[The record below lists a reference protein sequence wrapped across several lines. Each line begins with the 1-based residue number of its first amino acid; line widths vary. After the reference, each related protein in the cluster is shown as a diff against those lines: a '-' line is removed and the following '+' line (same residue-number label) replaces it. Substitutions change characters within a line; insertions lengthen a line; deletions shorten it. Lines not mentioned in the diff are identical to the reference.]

1 MRERIYHSFS
11 LITIPRRCEI
21 DLLLDPDSWDIVWNN
36 GPLTKEFTTQP
47 LTQTVGQRLK
57 IRLLSFAGD
66 WFMDTTY
73 GVPYF
78 QRLLGVK
85 QTSKAAA
92 DLVFQSQILAEQG
105 VKEIVSFESSFVNRQ
120 YSLTFRV
127 SVETGEVTA
136 PIVISPLN

>member
-1 MRERIYHSFS
+1 M
-11 LITIPRRCEI
+11 
-21 DLLLDPDSWDIVWNN
+21 DLLLDPTSWDVVWNN

-57 IRLLSFAGD
+57 IRLLTFLGEWSFN
-66 WFMDTTY
+66 TVY

-78 QRLLGVK
+78 QRLLGKK

-92 DLVFQSQILAEQG
+92 DLIFQTQILAEEG
-105 VKEIVSFESSFVNRQ
+105 VKEIVTFNSTFVNRK
-120 YSLTFRV
+120 YSLSFSVRV
-127 SVETGEVTA
+127 VTGEVTA

>member
-1 MRERIYHSFS
+1 M
-11 LITIPRRCEI
+11 
-21 DLLLDPDSWDIVWNN
+21 DLLLDPISWDVVWNN

-57 IRLLSFAGD
+57 IRLLTFLGEWSFN
-66 WFMDTTY
+66 TVY

-78 QRLLGVK
+78 QRLLGQK

-92 DLVFQSQILAEQG
+92 DLIFQSQILAEPG
-105 VKEIVSFESSFVNRQ
+105 VKEIVTFDSTFVNRK
-120 YSLTFRV
+120 YSLSFSVRV
-127 SVETGEVTA
+127 VTGEVTA